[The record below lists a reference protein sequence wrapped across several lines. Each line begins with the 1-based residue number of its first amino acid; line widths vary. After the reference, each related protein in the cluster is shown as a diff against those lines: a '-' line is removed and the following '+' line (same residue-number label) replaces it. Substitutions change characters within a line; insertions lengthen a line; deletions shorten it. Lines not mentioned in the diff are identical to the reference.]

1 MSSEKLSIQEHPD
14 IAALRDRFDLTGSS
28 ATAQVV
34 DGVTMMAGL
43 YLAISPWVV
52 GFNTTAS
59 PLMVSN
65 LIIGLAVALLALG
78 FASAFGRT
86 HGLAW
91 TVPLMG
97 AWAIVSLWLMNGVD
111 TTGGMIASNVIV
123 GAVIMLCGL
132 GASGFGTLFNPRR

>member
-1 MSSEKLSIQEHPD
+1 MSIQEHPD

-34 DGVTMMAGL
+34 DGVTLMAGL

-59 PLMVSN
+59 SLMVSN
-65 LIIGLAVALLALG
+65 LIIGLAVSLLALG

-123 GAVIMLCGL
+123 GAVIALCGL
-132 GASGFGTLFNPRR
+132 GSSGLGTLFNPRR

>member
-1 MSSEKLSIQEHPD
+1 MSTENLAIQEHPD

-43 YLAISPWVV
+43 YLAISPWIV

-65 LIIGLAVALLALG
+65 LIIGLTVAMLALG

-97 AWAIVSLWLMNGVD
+97 VWTVVAPWLMNGVET
-111 TTGGMIASNVIV
+111 TTGMIVSNVIAGV
-123 GAVIMLCGL
+123 VIALCGL

>member
-1 MSSEKLSIQEHPD
+1 MSSEHMSIQEHPD

-34 DGVTMMAGL
+34 DGVTMVAGL
-43 YLAISPWVV
+43 YLAISPWIV

-59 PLMVSN
+59 SLMVSN
-65 LIIGLAVALLALG
+65 LIIGLAVSMLALG

-132 GASGFGTLFNPRR
+132 GASGLGTLFNPRR